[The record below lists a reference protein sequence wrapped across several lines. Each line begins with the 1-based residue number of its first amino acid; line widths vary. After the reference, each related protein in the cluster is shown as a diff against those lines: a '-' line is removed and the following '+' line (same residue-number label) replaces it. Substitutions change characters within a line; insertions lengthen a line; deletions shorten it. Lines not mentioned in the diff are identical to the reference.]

1 MRRERTRG
9 QPTATFPLPGPVP
22 SPNDTAHFPDLMS
35 SSTPLRRLA
44 TLISALLFFSGASA
58 LVYQIVWMRQLSL
71 FFGSDVYA
79 AAITL
84 SAFMAGL
91 SLGSWLGKSLVPRV
105 RRPLLWYG
113 AIEIGIGLYALAFT
127 AILHAFTPA
136 LAAAYQTDA
145 DTLPLTY
152 QFLRF
157 GLAAA
162 VLVPPTTLMGATL
175 PLIMQSFVEKDDELG
190 RYGGRFYAIN
200 TLGALAGTLGSAFLL
215 VPQLGIAKT
224 SHIAVAI
231 NILVGLAVAA
241 VSRMWHA
248 PATATAEGEKIVH
261 PHYST
266 ASARAALIAIAVSGL
281 AALAMEV
288 VWTRT
293 LTLSFSGTVY
303 SFAIMLASFLAGIF
317 QGSRV
322 TSRTVDALPNPVQ
335 RFGHVQLSL
344 AAWVATLALVSA
356 FIPMLTGPFVWGFT
370 SVLGGN
376 FAAGATLAQL
386 ILGGALMLGPT
397 YLLGATFP
405 LAVRICAPNAQAAGT
420 STGGVYAANTAGAIF
435 GSLLAG
441 FILVPAFGS
450 RGAMV
455 ALALLFAANGLFLLR
470 HAGTRRL
477 LDARAVL
484 SLGAVVLAGIIAVL
498 LPRQTVANY
507 GLQKTARPEIIYH
520 GEGISHAVDIVK
532 ASNGDVIMMVDGNT
546 EADTS
551 FIQRRHFILKGHLP
565 LLLHEAP
572 RDVAVIGL
580 GLGITLAAT
589 ARNPEVEQI
598 QLIELTPEMV
608 HAHSHLED
616 LTGAVLKN
624 PKVRVRIDDGRNF
637 LGLTDRTFDMITA
650 DPIHPRISGV
660 GYLYSE
666 DYYRTVQ
673 RRLKPG
679 GTVCQWMPMYCISR
693 ESFDVAFRSFARVFE
708 NASFWYVRGH
718 GLFIATEKPF
728 TIDYPRLKTR
738 AEHPVVAN
746 DLTSIE
752 IADADHLLAHL
763 LMGPKQIAA
772 YLASTPDQT
781 VNTDDNAYLEYATP
795 FEFLHQTKTIVAA
808 LEPFAGYDDTTL
820 VNATDAD
827 RTRLRAAWDA
837 RRKVLLSELDE
848 PLR

>member
-1 MRRERTRG
+1 
-9 QPTATFPLPGPVP
+9 
-22 SPNDTAHFPDLMS
+22 MS
-35 SSTPLRRLA
+35 SNPSLRRLT
-44 TLISALLFFSGASA
+44 TLISALFFFSGASA
-58 LVYQIVWMRQLSL
+58 LVYQVVWMRELSL

-79 AAITL
+79 TAITL

-91 SLGSWLGKSLVPRV
+91 SLGSWLGKKFVRRA

-113 AIEIGIGLYALAFT
+113 VIEIGIGLYALGFGAM
-127 AILHAFTPA
+127 LHAFMPA
-136 LAAAYQTDA
+136 LAAAYRTDG

-152 QFLRF
+152 QLLRF

-190 RYGGRFYAIN
+190 RYGGNFYAIN
-200 TLGALAGTLGSAFLL
+200 TLGALVGTLGSAFVLI
-215 VPQLGIAKT
+215 PSLGIDRT

-231 NILVGLAVAA
+231 NIIVGLAVAA
-241 VSRMWHA
+241 ASRLWHA
-248 PATATAEGEKIVH
+248 PLSAAPGAVADAPVH
-261 PHYST
+261 PNFNP
-266 ASARAALIAIAVSGL
+266 AAARAATIAIAISGL

-322 TSRTVDALPNPVQ
+322 TGRTVDALANPVQ
-335 RFGHVQLSL
+335 RFGHVQFAL
-344 AAWVATLALVSA
+344 ATWVAVLALVSA
-356 FIPMLTGPFVWGFT
+356 FIPKLTGLFVWGLT
-370 SVLGGN
+370 NVLGGN
-376 FAAGATLAQL
+376 FAAGSILAQL
-386 ILGGALMLGPT
+386 ILGGALILGPT
-397 YLLGATFP
+397 FLLGATFP
-405 LAVRICAPNAQAAGT
+405 LAVRICAPNAQAAGS

-441 FILVPAFGS
+441 FVLVPAFGS
-450 RGAMV
+450 RGALV
-455 ALALLFAANGLFLLR
+455 ALALVFAANGLFLLR
-470 HAGTRRL
+470 HAGTRRV

-484 SLGAVVLAGIIAVL
+484 SLGVIVVAGLIAVL
-498 LPRQTVANY
+498 LPHQTVANY
-507 GLQKTARPEIIYH
+507 GLQKTTHPDVIYH

-532 ASNGDVIMMVDGNT
+532 ADNGDVIMMVDGNT

-551 FIQRRHFILKGHLP
+551 FIQRRHFILKAHLP

-572 RDVAVIGL
+572 RDVAVVGL
-580 GLGITLAAT
+580 GLGITLSAT
-589 ARNPEVEQI
+589 ARNPETQHI

-608 HAHSHLED
+608 RAHSHLED

-624 PKVRVRIDDGRNF
+624 PKLRVRIDDGRNF
-637 LGLTDRTFDMITA
+637 LSLTDRTFDMITA

-666 DYYRTVQ
+666 DNYRAIK

-728 TIDYPRLKTR
+728 TIDYARFKTR
-738 AEHPVVAN
+738 AADPIVAK
-746 DLTSIE
+746 DLDSIE
-752 IADADHLLAHL
+752 IPSGDELLAHL
-763 LMGPKQIAA
+763 LMGPKQVAA

-781 VNTDDNAYLEYATP
+781 VNTDDNARLEYDTP
-795 FEFLHQTKTIVAA
+795 FEFLHKTKDIVAA
-808 LEPFAGYDDTTL
+808 LEPFAGYDDSTL
-820 VNATDAD
+820 ANASDDD
-827 RTRLRAAWDA
+827 RARVRAAWDA
-837 RRKVLLSELDE
+837 RRKKLLSELDE